1 MLRSVLTV
9 GLTAAVVLT
18 SATTFSAQ
26 APKPGAG
33 NTVIMET
40 SKGTIEIETL
50 PGDAPKSVER
60 FLELA
65 KRGLYREQRFH
76 WVQANLV
83 QAGDPLSRDMTKM
96 SKWGTGGSGLNFV
109 LRPIGI
115 AETSKRAFTRG
126 IVALAYNNGIK
137 PERADS
143 MFFILKGPSPM
154 LTGKYAVLGRVT
166 KGMDVVDK
174 IERLD
179 VIKMVT
185 VK

>member
-1 MLRSVLTV
+1 MLRSILTV
-9 GLTAAVVLT
+9 GLTAAVILT

-26 APKPGAG
+26 TPTAAKG
-33 NTVIMET
+33 NIVIMET

-60 FLELA
+60 FVELA

-83 QAGDPLSRDMTKM
+83 QAGDPLTRDMTKM
-96 SKWGTGGSGLNFV
+96 SKWGTGGSGLNFA

-126 IVALAYNNGIK
+126 IVALAYNTGIK

-166 KGMDVVDK
+166 KGMNVVDA
-174 IERLD
+174 IARLD

>member
-1 MLRSVLTV
+1 MLRPLLTLCLTLAMVLMGV
-9 GLTAAVVLT
+9 
-18 SATTFSAQ
+18 TTFSAQ
-26 APKPGAG
+26 TAKPAAG
-33 NTVIMET
+33 PTVIMQT
-40 SKGTIEIETL
+40 SKGAIEIETL

-65 KRGLYREQRFH
+65 KKGLYREQRFH

-96 SKWGTGGSGLNFV
+96 SKWGTGGSGQNFA

-126 IVALAYNNGIK
+126 IVALAYNTGAK

-174 IERLD
+174 IEKFD